1 MPSLTFYSK
10 TWTHFWLVCIFW
22 CRYRA
27 KSSSSQS
34 KYSQFK
40 DIQEGFNWTIKKEGM
55 TRWADDWK
63 KITKE
68 VKSMTAMLII
78 LKIMNVWKTSDHH
91 VADDRG
97 DHDEREGR
105 GPSQVQATPL
115 TENTVMIIIVVTNMT
130 MMISTDREGRFYKNI
145 WTHLNSPLKAF
156 LLQCAASE
164 RSCLVFGKVQC
175 PHCSKSNLQRREE
188 GEKLP
193 HTKFN
198 IFQEKEFF
206 SDGTPRIILSV
217 SRLQ

>member
-1 MPSLTFYSK
+1 M
-10 TWTHFWLVCIFW
+10 I
-22 CRYRA
+22 
-27 KSSSSQS
+27 
-34 KYSQFK
+34 
-40 DIQEGFNWTIKKEGM
+40 G
-55 TRWADDWK
+55 
-63 KITKE
+63 KE

-164 RSCLVFGKVQC
+164 RSCLVFRKVQC

-193 HTKFN
+193 HQVQYFPRERILFWRNTKNYFVSKSSPVSECSLLWWIAIN
-198 IFQEKEFF
+198 TF
-206 SDGTPRIILSV
+206 SSVWKPLGCLEHVRYIYMDFMTIILWWS
-217 SRLQ
+217 